1 MQPASL
7 ACTVHV
13 APMANLDHEDE
24 ELGVMHHVDD
34 APVSDPDAELALA
47 ALERLGSVGPRCRT
61 ERLDSVGDTALC
73 RGVECR

>member
-13 APMANLDHEDE
+13 APMANFDHEDE

-34 APVSDPDAELALA
+34 APVPDPDTELALA
-47 ALERLGSVGPRCRT
+47 APERLGSGRPRCRT
-61 ERLDSVGDTALC
+61 ERLDSMGNAAL
-73 RGVECR
+73 RRAVERR